1 MPIIKGSASEFTT
14 LARVNAT
21 QTTDP
26 EKKSRTFVAPN
37 KMVIAP
43 IVRESSV
50 SMMPLTKVV
59 TFAFTG
65 GSQKFTV
72 PAQVNAVFVT
82 LLGAGGASHGGGS
95 YMNGGSGGYVYG
107 RLGVTPGEPLDI
119 IVGGG
124 GVGVVGGY
132 GGGGTGWDTKTSNT
146 PGGGGGRTA
155 IQRQGADIVT
165 AGGGGGAGRGPSGV
179 NGYGGAGGG
188 QVGASAGDG
197 TASNGK
203 GGTQTAGGAA
213 GSSST
218 ETGVA
223 GSKYQGGNG
232 AIGIITGLTLNNSSG
247 TMTITGTIPNI
258 TFGNRYGF
266 YVTISD
272 SSNSSLNGSWQV
284 SGTEF
289 TPGWTTN
296 SVTVITNI
304 SDSITNITGAT
315 MRGNNDDTG
324 GGGGGWF
331 GGGGGGLD
339 ANGNYGGGGG
349 GGSSYTGGLD
359 PSFPI
364 TDTPGGGASGGT
376 DPGGAH
382 PQTAGGN
389 GSCIIQYTVIPG
401 YHDWKSL
408 PFNGRIY
415 IT

>member
-1 MPIIKGSASEFTT
+1 
-14 LARVNAT
+14 
-21 QTTDP
+21 
-26 EKKSRTFVAPN
+26 
-37 KMVIAP
+37 
-43 IVRESSV
+43 
-50 SMMPLTKVV
+50 
-59 TFAFTG
+59 
-65 GSQKFTV
+65 
-72 PAQVNAVFVT
+72 
-82 LLGAGGASHGGGS
+82 
-95 YMNGGSGGYVYG
+95 
-107 RLGVTPGEPLDI
+107 
-119 IVGGG
+119 
-124 GVGVVGGY
+124 
-132 GGGGTGWDTKTSNT
+132 
-146 PGGGGGRTA
+146 
-155 IQRQGADIVT
+155 
-165 AGGGGGAGRGPSGV
+165 
-179 NGYGGAGGG
+179 
-188 QVGASAGDG
+188 
-197 TASNGK
+197 
-203 GGTQTAGGAA
+203 
-213 GSSST
+213 
-218 ETGVA
+218 
-223 GSKYQGGNG
+223 
-232 AIGIITGLTLNNSSG
+232 
-247 TMTITGTIPNI
+247 MTITGTIPAI
-258 TFGNRYGF
+258 VGNNYGF
-266 YVTISD
+266 FVTISD

-284 SGTEF
+284 SGDQYTG
-289 TPGWTTN
+289 GWTTN
-296 SVTVITNI
+296 SVTVITYI

>member
-43 IVRESSV
+43 IVRESSA
-50 SMMPLTKVV
+50 SMMPLSQVA
-59 TFAFTG
+59 TFVFTG
-65 GSQKFTV
+65 GSQRFTV
-72 PAQVNAVFVT
+72 PAQVNYVLVT

-95 YMNGGSGGYVYG
+95 YLNGGAGGYVSG
-107 RLGVTPGEPLDI
+107 RLGVTPGEALDI

-132 GGGGTGWDTKTSNT
+132 GGGGTGWDTGTSNT

-155 IQRQGADIVT
+155 IQRSGADIVT
-165 AGGGGGAGRGPSGV
+165 AGGGGGAGRGPSGI

-188 QVGASAGDG
+188 PVGAAAGNAS
-197 TASNGK
+197 ASNGG
-203 GGTQTAGGAA
+203 GGTQTAGGSA

-223 GSKYQGGNG
+223 GSQYQGGNG
-232 AIGIITGLTLNNSSG
+232 AAGVITGLTLTNISYS
-247 TMTITGTIPNI
+247 MTITGTIPAIVNGDK
-258 TFGNRYGF
+258 FGF
-266 YVTISD
+266 YVKITG
-272 SSNSSLNGSWQV
+272 SSAPTLNGTWKVAGDQ
-284 SGTEF
+284 F
-289 TPGWTTN
+289 TPGWTAN
-296 SVTVITNI
+296 SVTVITTVA
-304 SDSITNITGAT
+304 DATGTGAT
-315 MRGNNDDTG
+315 MSGSNDDTG

-339 ANGNYGGGGG
+339 TAGNYGGGGG
-349 GGSSYTGGLD
+349 GGSSYVALLD
-359 PSFPI
+359 QTYPVVN
-364 TDTPGGGASGGT
+364 TQGGGAAGGT

-401 YHDWKSL
+401 YHNWKSP